1 MLLKEPFFSWSAPIL
16 DKSIEAKNDLYIF
29 RDTDFHCCIYDAADF
44 AGSTAKSR
52 IMTAPQATAEVFRT
66 ALRALNKKERS
77 VVLRRLFQD
86 LVGDKEFMEDLI
98 DLLTIEQ
105 RRRQPSRSLDEYL
118 AEKQKNK

>member
-1 MLLKEPFFSWSAPIL
+1 
-16 DKSIEAKNDLYIF
+16 
-29 RDTDFHCCIYDAADF
+29 
-44 AGSTAKSR
+44 
-52 IMTAPQATAEVFRT
+52 MTAPQATAEVFRT